1 MDSGNSPRD
10 LDEGFA
16 SSCIPF
22 LLLLFMAPDEPWS
35 TTRSSESLTGVS
47 GATQDFNE
55 GSDVSLDLSLEQLL
69 HTSPRAQIQQ
79 QLSHKSAPSRAGD
92 IPKREGIPK
101 DFPLPTSLLKGEE
114 KKKKVRKPRICGEQR
129 AAFLLSCVSP
139 RAEVPV
145 PGLEK
150 PDTAG
155 VTAGSGRVP
164 GRAPP
169 PRGRAPGIPV
179 PAQLKPFLT
188 RRREAMA
195 AVFLPGNLQDEA
207 TCSVCL
213 EFFKDP
219 VSIECGHNFCR
230 ACIVKSWKD
239 LEMDFPCPQCREV
252 FQQQSFRPNRQL
264 ANMSEIISQFT
275 LRGAKGAQEDGL
287 CPKHR
292 EALKLYCK
300 DDRRT
305 ICVVC
310 DRSREHRPH
319 AVVPVDEASEE
330 YKEKIQER
338 LDFLRKERQEL
349 LEFKVNDDK
358 KTQELLKTIESDRQ
372 KLLSDF
378 ERLRQF
384 LHDQEHI
391 LLGQLEKMEKNIS
404 KRQNENI
411 TDLSKEITLL
421 NKLITELEEK
431 IQQPMLE
438 FLKDVMGV
446 ISRSD
451 DVKCHK
457 PIPVCTDMKMHVC
470 NFSVKTVVLEKVL
483 KKFREHLQDELGRG
497 EKEDLTLDPDSANHL
512 LILSADLKSVRM
524 GCRKQEL
531 PDNPKRFDTNSRVL
545 ATTGFK
551 SGRHYWE
558 VEVGPSDGWAFGV
571 AKESIRRK
579 GLTQFSPEEGI
590 WAMQQNGGRYW
601 AVTSPQRTPLCL
613 SHKLSRV
620 RVYLDYEGEEVSF
633 YDAENMQHIFTFNV
647 AFQEKIFPLFSVCS
661 TVTYIK
667 LCP

>member
-1 MDSGNSPRD
+1 MS
-10 LDEGFA
+10 EAAAAAAGF
-16 SSCIPF
+16 
-22 LLLLFMAPDEPWS
+22 LR
-35 TTRSSESLTGVS
+35 RSSAERLPRTPSRWDPA
-47 GATQDFNE
+47 ATR
-55 GSDVSLDLSLEQLL
+55 LAAQL
-69 HTSPRAQIQQ
+69 
-79 QLSHKSAPSRAGD
+79 APSR
-92 IPKREGIPK
+92 
-101 DFPLPTSLLKGEE
+101 
-114 KKKKVRKPRICGEQR
+114 
-129 AAFLLSCVSP
+129 
-139 RAEVPV
+139 PV
-145 PGLEK
+145 PTQNSAPFGR
-150 PDTAG
+150 
-155 VTAGSGRVP
+155 SGRTP
-164 GRAPP
+164 LSDASAP
-169 PRGRAPGIPV
+169 
-179 PAQLKPFLT
+179 
-188 RRREAMA
+188 RREAMA

-230 ACIVKSWKD
+230 ACIVKSWQD

-252 FQQQSFRPNRQL
+252 FQQKSFRPNRQL

-330 YKEKIQER
+330 YKEKIQAR

-358 KTQELLKTIESDRQ
+358 KTQELLKTIESERQ

-457 PIPVCTDMKMHVC
+457 PVPVCTDMKMHVC
-470 NFSVKTVVLEKVL
+470 NFSLKTVVLEKVL

-545 ATTGFK
+545 ASAGFK

-571 AKESIRRK
+571 ARESVRRK

-590 WAMQQNGGRYW
+590 WALQQNGGRYW

-613 SHKLSRV
+613 GHKLSRV

-647 AFQEKIFPLFSVCS
+647 AFQEKVFPLFSVCS

>member
-1 MDSGNSPRD
+1 MQSYRRTP
-10 LDEGFA
+10 
-16 SSCIPF
+16 
-22 LLLLFMAPDEPWS
+22 
-35 TTRSSESLTGVS
+35 
-47 GATQDFNE
+47 
-55 GSDVSLDLSLEQLL
+55 LSY
-69 HTSPRAQIQQ
+69 S
-79 QLSHKSAPSRAGD
+79 SAPRWGA
-92 IPKREGIPK
+92 E
-101 DFPLPTSLLKGEE
+101 T
-114 KKKKVRKPRICGEQR
+114 R
-129 AAFLLSCVSP
+129 AAFGGAKSRDVSSLP
-139 RAEVPV
+139 FSSSRALCPKAEAFVTS
-145 PGLEK
+145 LRK
-150 PDTAG
+150 PDTA
-155 VTAGSGRVP
+155 VGSFLERERPWGRVP
-164 GRAPP
+164 SIHALPPAPVKSVL
-169 PRGRAPGIPV
+169 A
-179 PAQLKPFLT
+179 

-239 LEMDFPCPQCREV
+239 LEMDFPCPQCREI
-252 FQQQSFRPNRQL
+252 FQQKSLRPNRQL
-264 ANMSEIISQFT
+264 ANMSEIISQFA
-275 LRGAKGAQEDGL
+275 LRGAKGAEEDGL
-287 CPKHR
+287 CVKHR

-300 DDRRT
+300 DDRRS

-330 YKEKIQER
+330 YKEKIQGR
-338 LDFLRKERQEL
+338 LDFLKKERQEL

-358 KTQELLKTIESDRQ
+358 KTQELLKTIESERQ
-372 KLLSDF
+372 KLLVEF
-378 ERLRQF
+378 EGLRQF

-391 LLGQLEKMEKNIS
+391 LLGQLDKMEKSIA

-431 IQQPMLE
+431 IQQPVLE
-438 FLKDVMGV
+438 FLKDVMSI
-446 ISRSD
+446 ISRSEE
-451 DVKCHK
+451 VKCQK
-457 PIPVCTDMKMHVC
+457 PVPVCTDMKVHVC
-470 NFSVKTVVLEKVL
+470 NFCLKTVVLEKVL
-483 KKFREHLQDELGRG
+483 KRFKENLRDELGRG

-524 GCRKQEL
+524 GCRKQDL

-558 VEVGPSDGWAFGV
+558 VEVGASDGWAFGV
-571 AKESIRRK
+571 AKESVRRK

-590 WAMQQNGGRYW
+590 WAVQQNGGRYW

-613 SHKLSRV
+613 GQKLSKV

-633 YDAENMQHIFTFNV
+633 YNAENMQHIFTFNV
-647 AFQEKIFPLFSVCS
+647 AFREKVFPLFSVCS

-667 LCP
+667 LCS

>member
-1 MDSGNSPRD
+1 MQSYRRTP
-10 LDEGFA
+10 
-16 SSCIPF
+16 
-22 LLLLFMAPDEPWS
+22 
-35 TTRSSESLTGVS
+35 
-47 GATQDFNE
+47 
-55 GSDVSLDLSLEQLL
+55 LSY
-69 HTSPRAQIQQ
+69 S
-79 QLSHKSAPSRAGD
+79 SAPSLR
-92 IPKREGIPK
+92 
-101 DFPLPTSLLKGEE
+101 
-114 KKKKVRKPRICGEQR
+114 
-129 AAFLLSCVSP
+129 
-139 RAEVPV
+139 
-145 PGLEK
+145 K
-150 PDTAG
+150 PDTA
-155 VTAGSGRVP
+155 VGSFLERERPWGRVP
-164 GRAPP
+164 SIHALPPAPVKSVL
-169 PRGRAPGIPV
+169 A
-179 PAQLKPFLT
+179 

-239 LEMDFPCPQCREV
+239 LEMDFPCPQCREI
-252 FQQQSFRPNRQL
+252 FQQKSLRPNRQL
-264 ANMSEIISQFT
+264 ANMSEIISQFA
-275 LRGAKGAQEDGL
+275 LRGAKGAEEDGL
-287 CPKHR
+287 CVKHR

-300 DDRRT
+300 DDRRS

-330 YKEKIQER
+330 YKEKIQGR
-338 LDFLRKERQEL
+338 LDFLKKERQEL

-358 KTQELLKTIESDRQ
+358 KTQELLKTIETERQ
-372 KLLSDF
+372 KLLVEF
-378 ERLRQF
+378 EGLRQF

-391 LLGQLEKMEKNIS
+391 LLGQLDKMEKSIA

-431 IQQPMLE
+431 IQQPVLE
-438 FLKDVMGV
+438 FLKDVMSI
-446 ISRSD
+446 ISRSEE
-451 DVKCHK
+451 VKCQK
-457 PIPVCTDMKMHVC
+457 PVPVCTDMKVHVC
-470 NFSVKTVVLEKVL
+470 NFCLKTVVLEKVL
-483 KKFREHLQDELGRG
+483 KRFKENLRDELGRG

-524 GCRKQEL
+524 GCRKQDL

-558 VEVGPSDGWAFGV
+558 VEVGASDGWAFGV
-571 AKESIRRK
+571 AKESVRRK

-590 WAMQQNGGRYW
+590 WAVQQNGGRYW

-613 SHKLSRV
+613 GQKLSKV

-633 YDAENMQHIFTFNV
+633 YNAENMQHIFTFNV
-647 AFQEKIFPLFSVCS
+647 AFREKVFPLFSVCS

-667 LCP
+667 LCS

>member
-1 MDSGNSPRD
+1 MSEAAAAAAGFLRRPRCRWD
-10 LDEGFA
+10 PA
-16 SSCIPF
+16 
-22 LLLLFMAPDEPWS
+22 
-35 TTRSSESLTGVS
+35 
-47 GATQDFNE
+47 
-55 GSDVSLDLSLEQLL
+55 GSRQLG
-69 HTSPRAQIQQ
+69 
-79 QLSHKSAPSRAGD
+79 PSRAG
-92 IPKREGIPK
+92 PAPN
-101 DFPLPTSLLKGEE
+101 
-114 KKKKVRKPRICGEQR
+114 
-129 AAFLLSCVSP
+129 
-139 RAEVPV
+139 
-145 PGLEK
+145 
-150 PDTAG
+150 
-155 VTAGSGRVP
+155 P
-164 GRAPP
+164 GRSGPFGGT
-169 PRGRAPGIPV
+169 R
-179 PAQLKPFLT
+179 PAGGSAE
-188 RRREAMA
+188 RREAMA
-195 AVFLPGNLQDEA
+195 AAFLPGSLQDEA

-230 ACIVKSWKD
+230 ACIAKSWRE
-239 LEMDFPCPQCREV
+239 LHADFPCPQCREV

-264 ANMSEIISQFT
+264 ANMSEIIGQLA
-275 LRGAKGAQEDGL
+275 LRGARAAAEDAL
-287 CPKHR
+287 CAKHR

-300 DDRRT
+300 DDRRS

-319 AVVPVDEASEE
+319 AVVPVDEAAEE
-330 YKEKIQER
+330 YKEKIQGR

-358 KTQELLKTIESDRQ
+358 KTQELLKTIESERQ

-391 LLGQLEKMEKNIS
+391 LLGQLDKMEKNIAR
-404 KRQNENI
+404 RQNENI

-421 NKLITELEEK
+421 NKLIAELEEK

-438 FLKDVMGV
+438 FLKDVAGV

-451 DVKCHK
+451 DVKCQK
-457 PIPVCTDMKMHVC
+457 PVPVCTDMKMHVC
-470 NFSVKTVVLEKVL
+470 NFSLKTVVLEKVL

-545 ATTGFK
+545 ASTGFK

-571 AKESIRRK
+571 ARESVRRK

-590 WAMQQNGGRYW
+590 WAVQQNGGRYW

-613 SHKLSRV
+613 SRKLSRV

-633 YDAENMQHIFTFNV
+633 YDAESMQHIFTFNV
-647 AFQEKIFPLFSVCS
+647 AFQEKVFPLFSVCS

>member
-1 MDSGNSPRD
+1 MS
-10 LDEGFA
+10 EAAAAAAGF
-16 SSCIPF
+16 
-22 LLLLFMAPDEPWS
+22 LR
-35 TTRSSESLTGVS
+35 RSSAERLPRTPSRWDPA
-47 GATQDFNE
+47 ATR
-55 GSDVSLDLSLEQLL
+55 LAAHL
-69 HTSPRAQIQQ
+69 
-79 QLSHKSAPSRAGD
+79 APSR
-92 IPKREGIPK
+92 
-101 DFPLPTSLLKGEE
+101 
-114 KKKKVRKPRICGEQR
+114 
-129 AAFLLSCVSP
+129 
-139 RAEVPV
+139 PV
-145 PGLEK
+145 PTQN
-150 PDTAG
+150 PARF
-155 VTAGSGRVP
+155 GRF
-164 GRAPP
+164 GRTPLADASAP
-169 PRGRAPGIPV
+169 
-179 PAQLKPFLT
+179 
-188 RRREAMA
+188 RREAMA

-230 ACIVKSWKD
+230 ACIVKSWQD

-252 FQQQSFRPNRQL
+252 FQQKSFRPNRQL

-275 LRGAKGAQEDGL
+275 LRGAKGAEEDGL

-330 YKEKIQER
+330 YKEKIQAR

-358 KTQELLKTIESDRQ
+358 KTQELLKTIEGERQ

-391 LLGQLEKMEKNIS
+391 LLGQLEKMEKSIS

-457 PIPVCTDMKMHVC
+457 PVPVCTDMKMHVC
-470 NFSVKTVVLEKVL
+470 NFSLKTVVLEKVL

-545 ATTGFK
+545 ASAGFK

-571 AKESIRRK
+571 ARESVRRK

-590 WAMQQNGGRYW
+590 WALQQNGGRYW

-613 SHKLSRV
+613 GHKLSRV

-647 AFQEKIFPLFSVCS
+647 AFQEKVFPLFSVCS

>member
-1 MDSGNSPRD
+1 MWPAVVPLCLPLCPWVLGP
-10 LDEGFA
+10 LGLPA
-16 SSCIPF
+16 KT
-22 LLLLFMAPDEPWS
+22 LLM
-35 TTRSSESLTGVS
+35 
-47 GATQDFNE
+47 Q
-55 GSDVSLDLSLEQLL
+55 
-69 HTSPRAQIQQ
+69 
-79 QLSHKSAPSRAGD
+79 KAG
-92 IPKREGIPK
+92 RFGRT
-101 DFPLPTSLLKGEE
+101 PLPYTS
-114 KKKKVRKPRICGEQR
+114 
-129 AAFLLSCVSP
+129 AA
-139 RAEVPV
+139 
-145 PGLEK
+145 
-150 PDTAG
+150 
-155 VTAGSGRVP
+155 
-164 GRAPP
+164 
-169 PRGRAPGIPV
+169 
-179 PAQLKPFLT
+179 
-188 RRREAMA
+188 RREAMA
-195 AVFLPGNLQDEA
+195 AMFLPGNLQDEA

-230 ACIVKSWKD
+230 ACIIKSWKD

-252 FQQQSFRPNRQL
+252 FQQKSFRPNRQL
-264 ANMSEIISQFT
+264 ANMAEIISQFA
-275 LRGAKGAQEDGL
+275 LRGAKGAEEDGL
-287 CPKHR
+287 CAKHR

-330 YKEKIQER
+330 YKEKIQGR
-338 LDFLRKERQEL
+338 LDFLKKERQEL

-358 KTQELLKTIESDRQ
+358 KTQELLKTIENERQ
-372 KLLSDF
+372 KLLVEF
-378 ERLRQF
+378 EGLRQF

-391 LLGQLEKMEKNIS
+391 LLGQLEKMEKSIA

-411 TDLSKEITLL
+411 SDLSKEITLL

-438 FLKDVMGV
+438 FLKDVMSI

-451 DVKCHK
+451 DVKSHK
-457 PIPVCTDMKMHVC
+457 PVPVCTDMKMHVC
-470 NFSVKTVVLEKVL
+470 NFSLKTVVLEKVV
-483 KKFREHLQDELGRG
+483 KKFKENLRDELGRG
-497 EKEDLTLDPDSANHL
+497 EKEDLTLDPESANHL

-545 ATTGFK
+545 ASTGFK

-558 VEVGPSDGWAFGV
+558 VEVGASDGWAFGV
-571 AKESIRRK
+571 ARESVRRK

-590 WAMQQNGGRYW
+590 WAVQQNGGRYW

-613 SHKLSRV
+613 NQKLNKV

-633 YDAENMQHIFTFNV
+633 YNADNMQHIFTFNV
-647 AFQEKIFPLFSVCS
+647 AFQEKVFPLFSVCS

>member
-1 MDSGNSPRD
+1 MS
-10 LDEGFA
+10 EAAAAAAGF
-16 SSCIPF
+16 
-22 LLLLFMAPDEPWS
+22 LR
-35 TTRSSESLTGVS
+35 RSSAERLPRTPSRWDPA
-47 GATQDFNE
+47 ATR
-55 GSDVSLDLSLEQLL
+55 LAAQL
-69 HTSPRAQIQQ
+69 
-79 QLSHKSAPSRAGD
+79 APSR
-92 IPKREGIPK
+92 
-101 DFPLPTSLLKGEE
+101 
-114 KKKKVRKPRICGEQR
+114 
-129 AAFLLSCVSP
+129 
-139 RAEVPV
+139 PV
-145 PGLEK
+145 P
-150 PDTAG
+150 TQN
-155 VTAGSGRVP
+155 P
-164 GRAPP
+164 GRFGRFGRTPLSDASAP
-169 PRGRAPGIPV
+169 R
-179 PAQLKPFLT
+179 K
-188 RRREAMA
+188 EAMA

-470 NFSVKTVVLEKVL
+470 NFSLKTVVLEKVL

-667 LCP
+667 LCS